1 MTTFYLKAREI
12 FTEEGILQD
21 SFLKIADGLIA
32 AIDCV
37 PEKNADI
44 LDLGDSRIVP
54 GFIDL
59 HIHGCGGF
67 DVMDASYEA
76 INSISKTIAAKGVVG
91 FLATTVT
98 DTWERNLAALGN
110 VEHCIRQGVD
120 GAEVLGSYSEA
131 IFFSE
136 RFKGAHESSY
146 FLTPTKERLN
156 EMLEASGGTL
166 RSLALAPEVE
176 GGIEAVEYLTS
187 KNVRVMIGH
196 TGATYDVCKKAFAAG
211 AVGGVHI
218 FNQMLGLHHR
228 QPGTAGAV
236 LHHRDIYAELIADGV
251 HVDPV
256 VMDLV
261 YRLKG
266 ADKTALITD
275 CMCAGGLSDGEY
287 QLGQLTVHVK
297 DGVARTES
305 GALAGSTLTLNRA
318 VANMIEKV
326 DVEPLSAVHMASLTP
341 ATLLGLHEELGSI
354 KVGKRASVAVLN
366 RSHEVLMTFVDG
378 KQVFSLY

>member
-1 MTTFYLKAREI
+1 MTTFYLKAQEV
-12 FTEEGILQD
+12 FTEESILRD
-21 SFLKIADGLIA
+21 TYLKISDGRIAGIGEEPEADA
-32 AIDCV
+32 EV
-37 PEKNADI
+37 M
-44 LDLGDSRIVP
+44 DLGDSRILP

-59 HIHGCGGF
+59 HIHGSGGF
-67 DVMDASYEA
+67 DVMNATHEA
-76 INSISKTIAAKGVVG
+76 INTISKTIAANGVVG

-98 DTWERNLAALGN
+98 DTWEKNLAALSN
-110 VEHCIRQGVD
+110 VKACIEQGVE
-120 GAEVLGSYSEA
+120 GAEVLGSFSEA

-136 RFKGAHESSY
+136 RFKGAHEGSF
-146 FLTPTKERLN
+146 FLEPTQERLD

-166 RSLALAPEVE
+166 RTLALAPEIE
-176 GGIEAVEYLTS
+176 GGMEAIRYLTD
-187 KNVRVMIGH
+187 KGVKVMLGH
-196 TGATYDVCKKAFAAG
+196 TGATYEKCKEAFEAG

-287 QLGQLTVHVK
+287 ELGLLTVHVK

-326 DVEPLSAVHMASLTP
+326 DVDPLDAVHMASLTP
-341 ATLLGLHEELGSI
+341 ASLLGLQDELGSI
-354 KVGKRASVAVLN
+354 KVGKRASFSVMDTE
-366 RSHEVLMTFVDG
+366 HEVLMTFIDG
-378 KQVFSLY
+378 RQVYSKY